1 MRPLKG
7 FAWGAALALLA
18 AGASPSSAAWCNA
31 FQVCC
36 NSCGNS
42 APATS
47 FASPMNSPMD
57 GCCDPCPKQVC
68 TTRMVQRCYYQP
80 VTCYTQ
86 KTWTEQVTSYRTS
99 FYYEPVTTFRQ
110 SCYFDPCSCSYK
122 QVMVPQTCMQLRS
135 RCCPVTSFLQRSC
148 MVPSTSYRQVFYWEP
163 QTSCCNV
170 PSCPSPC
177 PPSCPTSCP
186 PSCPCPSDRNGGSP
200 QVDERR
206 EPPMLPRVDE
216 RREPTPME
224 RQPPL
229 DGMNGTSGYRSTT
242 PVRPVAPPAVPP
254 RVRLDRIVSLPPS
267 PGVEGQV
274 VRADRRPQPNAK
286 VMFVNAE
293 RHETRQSATAGADG
307 QFRVALAAG
316 TWWVYVNDGTGQMVR
331 HSKVEVKQNETRQVT
346 LVSSVR

>member
-18 AGASPSSAAWCNA
+18 AGASPSQAAWCNA

-36 NSCGNS
+36 HNCGTS

-47 FASPMNSPMD
+47 FASPINSPMD

-86 KTWTEQVTSYRTS
+86 KTWTEQVTTYRTS
-99 FYYEPVTTFRQ
+99 YYYEPVTTYRQ
-110 SCYFDPCSCSYK
+110 SCYYDPCTCSYQ
-122 QVMVPQTCMQLRS
+122 QVAVPQTCLQLRS

-148 MVPSTSYRQVFYWEP
+148 MVPSTSYRQVFYYEP
-163 QTSCCNV
+163 QTTCCT

-177 PPSCPTSCP
+177 PPSCP
-186 PSCPCPSDRNGGSP
+186 CPSPTCNSNGGAP
-200 QVDERR
+200 QVEERR
-206 EPPMLPRVDE
+206 EPPPMLPRVDE
-216 RREPTPME
+216 RREPSPMD

-229 DGMNGTSGYRSTT
+229 DGLNGGTSGYRGSA
-242 PVRPVAPPAVPP
+242 PARKPAPPKI
-254 RVRLDRIVSLPPS
+254 RLDRIVSLPS
-267 PGVEGQV
+267 PGVQGQV
-274 VRADRRPQPNAK
+274 VRADRRPQPNAR

-293 RHETRQSATAGADG
+293 RHETRQSTTAGADG
-307 QFRVALAAG
+307 QFHVSLAAG
-316 TWWVYVNDGTGQMVR
+316 SWWIYVNDGNGQMVR
-331 HSKVEVKQNETRQVT
+331 HSKVDVRQNETRRVT
-346 LVSSVR
+346 LVSSR